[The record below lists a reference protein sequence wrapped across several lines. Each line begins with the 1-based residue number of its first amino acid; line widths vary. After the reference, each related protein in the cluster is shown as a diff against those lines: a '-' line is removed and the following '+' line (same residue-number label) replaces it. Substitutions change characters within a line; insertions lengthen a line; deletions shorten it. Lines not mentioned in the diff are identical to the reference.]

1 MIKTPDFAAL
11 HPPPFPPFSQ
21 SSEPSCNPMNINI
34 TRRSALRR
42 VAFSLVEMLAAVSII
57 GVISFMAIPSIT
69 RMRGDSERNLAITR
83 AEALNLA
90 QVSLIQVRGRTD
102 AQLLWQQAG
111 NNAQAR
117 YNLLKPYIAF
127 AEDSLV
133 GGFLP
138 SGYNVQF
145 NGAVT
150 SLQKTVLTG
159 PSGRIYY

>member
-1 MIKTPDFAAL
+1 
-11 HPPPFPPFSQ
+11 
-21 SSEPSCNPMNINI
+21 MNIHI

-42 VAFSLVEMLAAVSII
+42 VAFSLVEMLAAVAII

-69 RMRGDSERNLAITR
+69 RMRGDSERNVAITR

-90 QVSLIQVRGRTD
+90 QVSFMQVKGRSD

-111 NNAQAR
+111 NNVQAR

-127 AEDSLV
+127 AEDNLLN
-133 GGFLP
+133 GYFP
-138 SGYNVQF
+138 SGYQVQF
-145 NGAVT
+145 NSNIT
-150 SLQKTVLTG
+150 SLSKTVLIG